1 MVAPIPMSHVRAAGD
16 LLIMTVLRVAIMLL
30 SMIGIGLLIEE
41 CWRTVRCG
49 LWRRRHARRIPALRR
64 GILSG
69 LAGLLALAQLGCT
82 VWIGKHDIHVQWD
95 ERRVVEERII
105 GEARAS
111 AVAHADGLGWTVD
124 VREPV
129 EQVLART
136 GKRAFTAHRFYVAPG
151 LSWGVAALGCG
162 VGIPMGVPVLAL
174 NALVGR
180 WDMFTERYVP
190 EVLIGGCVYPLIG
203 LVPGGRNVKAWERI
217 EDPEHR
223 EEAWRPVSEAEV
235 GIRLAGRPWIRY
247 PVEPDGQRS
256 VRVEHVPLAAEGAGV
271 EAVELG
277 VWVRGVLSRT
287 WTERVS
293 EAARTRLAEEPRVPR
308 EAWPARLTV
317 GVWGWEGLPGAVRER
332 SERRLVEAITRVV
345 HPRGG
350 QVLWL
355 SSLARPVLEA
365 ERRRQYEGGV
375 AEQEQ
380 VAVGRE
386 AGATILVRPVARR
399 AGGLWQVGVDVWAVE
414 AGTVWTAVSWEVP
427 EAALASAAEAVRARV
442 VRLLAQAPGGGQ

>member
-1 MVAPIPMSHVRAAGD
+1 MPVMPMRSGCSRRVGAWTAP
-16 LLIMTVLRVAIMLL
+16 AI
-30 SMIGIGLLIEE
+30 
-41 CWRTVRCG
+41 
-49 LWRRRHARRIPALRR
+49 RR
-64 GILSG
+64 GLLSG
-69 LAGLLALAQLGCT
+69 LAGLLALAHVGCT
-82 VWIGKHDIHVQWD
+82 VWIGKRDLHVQWD
-95 ERRVVEERII
+95 ERRVVEERVI

-124 VREPV
+124 VQEPV

-136 GKRAFTAHRFYVAPG
+136 GKRWFTAHRFYVAPG

-190 EVLIGGCVYPLIG
+190 EVLVGGCAYPLIG
-203 LVPGGRNVKAWERI
+203 LVPGGRNLKTWEAV

-235 GIRLAGRPWIRY
+235 GVRLAGRPWIRY

-256 VRVEHVPLAAEGAGV
+256 VRVEHVPLAVEGAGV

-277 VWVRGVLSRT
+277 VWVRGAVLRT
-287 WTERVS
+287 WTETVS
-293 EAARTRLAEEPRVPR
+293 EAARKRLAEEPRVPR

-332 SERRLVEAITRVV
+332 GERRLVEEITRVV

-355 SSLARPVLEA
+355 SSLARPVLDA

-375 AEQEQ
+375 AEREQ

-399 AGGLWQVGVDVWAVE
+399 AGTLWQVGVDVLAVE
-414 AGTVWTAVSWEVP
+414 SGTVWTAVSWEVP
-427 EAALASAAEAVRARV
+427 EAALASAVEAGIARV
-442 VRLLAQAPGGGQ
+442 ARLLAHAPARDK